1 MTRYNQPRHPILV
14 QYLSIIPYAKFEAAL
29 MVGLD
34 VADGQH
40 PASKA
45 TMPPGFERYQNGIDA
60 MQELVA
66 NGVLGRDDLES
77 FLVVVRMLEAA
88 ATVEVD
94 AQVVPSGSTV
104 AH

>member
-1 MTRYNQPRHPILV
+1 MARYNQPRHPILV

-34 VADGQH
+34 IADDQH
-40 PASKA
+40 PVNKK
-45 TMPPGFERYQNGIDA
+45 TMPSGFERYQLGIDA
-60 MQELVA
+60 IQELMA
-66 NGVLGRDDLES
+66 NGVLARDELES
-77 FLVVVRMLEAA
+77 FLAVVRMLEAA

-94 AQVVPSGSTV
+94 AQVVPSGSTS